1 MSAEF
6 VVASSLDEAMA
17 ALADEDAVA
26 LAGGVAVGLLANLGL
41 FSGAR
46 LVSLARVPELRGV
59 RADDGSLVLGAAMTH
74 AQLAADPVVRQRFPA
89 LSTMFGH
96 IGNVRVR
103 AWGTVGGN
111 LALAEPSQDPPV
123 LLSTLDAELLVHGP
137 DGARRL
143 PVAEL
148 SDGPMSTVLSQG
160 ELITNVVVPGLA
172 ADETC
177 VYRKF
182 LPRTADDYATVSVAV
197 KLRADGDH
205 VAAARLFCGSVGP
218 VPVAC
223 DTATGML
230 LGRSITEHDRL
241 DDVVEAVRDAVS
253 PVTDH
258 RGSADYKREMAGVF
272 ARRAILDSFATLA
285 RRDQRGGRA

>member
-1 MSAEF
+1 MSVDF
-6 VVASSLDEAMA
+6 VVPASLEEAVT

-26 LAGGVAVGLLANLGL
+26 ISGGVAVGLLANLGL
-41 FSGAR
+41 FSASR
-46 LVSLARVPELRGV
+46 LVLLARVPQLRGV
-59 RADDGSLVLGAAMTH
+59 RAEDGVVVLGAAMTH
-74 AQLAADPVVRQRFPA
+74 AELAANPVVSREIPE

-123 LLSTLDAELLVHGP
+123 LLSTLDAAVLIQGP
-137 DGARRL
+137 QGARRV

-148 SDGPMSTVLSQG
+148 GDGPMSTVLRQG
-160 ELITNVVVPGLA
+160 ELITHIAVPVLVGE
-172 ADETC
+172 ETC

-197 KLRADGDH
+197 KLRADGDR
-205 VAAARLFCGSVGP
+205 VAAARLFCGSVGL

-223 DTATGML
+223 DAATEL
-230 LGRSITEHDRL
+230 LVGRRISEQDGL
-241 DDVVEAVRDAVS
+241 DDVVDAVRDAVS

-272 ARRAILDSFATLA
+272 ARRAIVDSFSALT
-285 RRDQRGGRA
+285 RQDQRGGRA